1 MRTDKPIAF
10 ECRFAFHCTSKGSD
24 NDYHL
29 VKEVAHFKDGTTEP
43 RIRMVKNYQRT
54 IYVTKKGM
62 RNHTSKKEF
71 EKIEHLTPFKTNQVG
86 LLSTCAKALGQAW
99 YRGGLRDLANSP
111 YLYGADIDSAALIK
125 QYYMDTFPDYKSPYS
140 VAVFDVE
147 TDIFDRRKPIVMATV
162 SMKDKSI
169 TAIRANF
176 LSKIANPLE
185 QLKETA
191 ERYIGE
197 KLKKRGITPE
207 FVIVDSETDVVKV
220 TMAKAHEWRPD
231 FMAVWNITFDIRRV
245 MEAFERAGERI
256 EDVLCDPAVP
266 QEYRDFYFKEG
277 PAKMITASG
286 VVKVLKPAHRW
297 HHVFCP
303 ASFVWVD
310 AMCAYSRIRQGS
322 REEPSYS
329 LEAITKKHGLTGK
342 LKFEEAERYTGGA
355 KHKYLQ
361 SKFPVEYCV
370 YNLYDCIV
378 MEELDEIIK
387 DLSIFLP
394 MYAGCSDFSRFNSQP
409 RRKVDKLHH
418 DFFKKGLVIAT
429 TGSEMDDGFNHLVV
443 TLDDW
448 IVMLDPHLVTQEGL
462 RCIIEDRTLTTNL
475 IACVFDL
482 DVSASYPTGQVV
494 MNISKATTVTEII
507 RNMDAAIEKRRRM
520 NTINFTSGH
529 VNALE
534 FCEEM
539 SNMPTLEEIGARYL
553 AEKQAKENSGV
564 EASRAIEYAM
574 QTSRLT
580 NLTA

>member
-1 MRTDKPIAF
+1 MSEEKPIAF
-10 ECRFAFHCTSKGSD
+10 ECRFVHHCTAKGSD
-24 NDYHL
+24 DDYHL
-29 VKEVAHFKDGTTEP
+29 VKEVAHFKDGRTEP

-71 EKIEHLTPFKTNQVG
+71 EKVENTNAFKTNQVN
-86 LLSTCAKALGQAW
+86 LLSTCARALGQAW
-99 YRGGLRDLANSP
+99 YRGKMRDLANSP
-111 YLYGADIDSAALIK
+111 YLYGADIDSTALIK

-147 TDIFDRRKPIVMATV
+147 TDIFDRRKPIIMATV
-162 SMKDKSI
+162 SMKNKSI
-169 TAIRANF
+169 TAIRASF
-176 LSKIANPLE
+176 LSKIVNPHEALE
-185 QLKETA
+185 AAAQ
-191 ERYIGE
+191 RYIGD
-197 KLKKRGITPE
+197 KLKVRGITPE
-207 FVIVDSETDVVKV
+207 FVIVESEIDVVKV
-220 TMAKAHEWRPD
+220 VMAKAHIWKPD

-245 MEAFERAGERI
+245 IEAFDRAGENI
-256 EDVLCDPAVP
+256 ADVLCDPSVP
-266 QEYRDFYFKEG
+266 PEYRNFYFKEG

-297 HHVFCP
+297 HYVFCP
-303 ASFVWVD
+303 ASFMWVD

-329 LEAITKKHGLTGK
+329 LEAITKKHGLAGK
-342 LKFEEAERYTGGA
+342 LKFEEAERYQGGG

-361 SKFPVEYCV
+361 SKFPIEYCV

-394 MYAGCSDFSRFNSQP
+394 MYSGCSDFSRFNSQP

-418 DFFKKGLVIAT
+418 DFFKKGLIIAT
-429 TGSEMDDGFNHLVV
+429 TGSDMDDGFNKLVV
-443 TLDDW
+443 TLDEW
-448 IVMLDPHLVTQEGL
+448 IVMLDPHLVTEEGL
-462 RCIIEDRTLTTNL
+462 RCIIEDRNLTTNL

-494 MNISKATTVTEII
+494 MNISKKTTVTEII
-507 RNMDAAIEKRRRM
+507 RNADAILEHRRRM
-520 NTINFTSGH
+520 NTINFSSGH

-539 SNMPTLEEIGARYL
+539 SNMPTLEQIGARYL
-553 AEKQAKENSGV
+553 AERALQDRAGALAQ
-564 EASRAIEYAM
+564 EAILNAM
-574 QTSRLT
+574 ETSREQT
-580 NLTA
+580 V